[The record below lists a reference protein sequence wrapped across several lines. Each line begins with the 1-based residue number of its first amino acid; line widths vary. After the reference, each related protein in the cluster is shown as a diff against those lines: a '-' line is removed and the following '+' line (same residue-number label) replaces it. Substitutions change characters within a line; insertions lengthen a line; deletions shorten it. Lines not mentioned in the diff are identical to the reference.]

1 MPMPG
6 CSHYYKGR
14 VLKGLGSPH
23 TPPRYVWSLG
33 LITQALTTSDDN
45 EVLDVFKMLLQT
57 LGSNGL
63 LHESNDV
70 DNPSALTRPLFQWA
84 NSMFVVL
91 FEQMTGQSCTE
102 VRAAACAGHD
112 CTAVHAAL
120 GA

>member
-1 MPMPG
+1 M
-6 CSHYYKGR
+6 
-14 VLKGLGSPH
+14 LKGLGSPH
-23 TPPRYVWSLG
+23 TPQRYVWSLG
-33 LITQALTTSDDN
+33 LITQALTTQDDT

-70 DNPSALTRPLFQWA
+70 DNPNALTRPLFQWA

-102 VRAAACAGHD
+102 VS
-112 CTAVHAAL
+112 VHACSMHN
-120 GA
+120 